1 MSRLVG
7 NTRLHAL
14 LARALALA
22 ALIATT
28 PALGARA
35 GGLVDR
41 MPLRA
46 LAGDRVL
53 TFTRA
58 DGALA
63 EGAEDGTQTAHLASP
78 RGGFVAS
85 HAWSHDGRRI
95 AFSRCRGRNCRQGSV
110 SVIRADGSGER
121 LVIANAGAAVWMPDD
136 KHLLV
141 DRADKPEH
149 WIVSV
154 AAGNR
159 SRRRYA
165 PPGLAAAPFS
175 PRLSPNG
182 RWLLHL
188 APIYGRSLPSPS
200 APHHARARN
209 WLIVTDLR
217 SGRSR
222 RVSNERG
229 LYFLGTAP
237 WSPDGARFTFTRRR
251 FLQASGGRI
260 YVASPS
266 ASGAQLVADGAREA
280 GAWSPDGLRLAFNIG
295 SSCAIRVVSV
305 DGSSTARTLPLKGC
319 LPTWRP
325 NRR

>member
-1 MSRLVG
+1 MKRLVG
-7 NTRLHAL
+7 SARPFSW
-14 LARALALA
+14 LAGA
-22 ALIATT
+22 AAFGVLIAGS
-28 PALGARA
+28 PVLGARA
-35 GGLVDR
+35 GVD
-41 MPLRA
+41 PVLRPA
-46 LAGDRVL
+46 VAGDGVL

-63 EGAEDGTQTAHLASP
+63 AGAEDGTETARLASP

-85 HAWSHDGRRI
+85 HAWSRDGRRI
-95 AFSRCRGRNCRQGSV
+95 AFTRCRGRNCLNGSV
-110 SVIRADGSGER
+110 YVMRADGSGER
-121 LVIANAGAAVWMPDD
+121 LVIGDATAAIWMPDD
-136 KHLLV
+136 RHLLV
-141 DRADKPEH
+141 GRADKPEH

-154 AAGNR
+154 ADG

-165 PPGLAAAPFS
+165 PPGLATAPFS
-175 PRLSPNG
+175 PRLSPDG

-188 APIYGRSLPSPS
+188 TPIYGRSIPNPY

-209 WLIVTDLR
+209 WLILTDLL

-222 RVSNERG
+222 RVLNERG

-237 WSPDGARFTFTRRR
+237 WSPDGARFTFTRRSS
-251 FLQASGGRI
+251 LQASGGRI

-266 ASGAQLVADGAREA
+266 GGGAQLVAEGAREA

-305 DGSSTARTLPLKGC
+305 DGSSAARTLPFTGC

-325 NRR
+325 TR